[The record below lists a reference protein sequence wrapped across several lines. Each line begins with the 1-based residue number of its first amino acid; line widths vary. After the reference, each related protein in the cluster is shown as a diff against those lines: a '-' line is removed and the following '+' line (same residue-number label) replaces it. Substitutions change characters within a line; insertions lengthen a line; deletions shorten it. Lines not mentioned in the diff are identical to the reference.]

1 MQRKSIIKRSVRR
14 GIRPKKKKS
23 EKMMI
28 KSRLFSHVI
37 DSEFD
42 YNGEISVEISA
53 NINLFASTRRWHR
66 KRIII
71 LTLKN
76 RRIPM
81 HENPTAAS
89 QGRTRCIWAKT
100 PIHVLRKPRP
110 AIWNKE
116 LNNLAL
122 KIVGN
127 FETQHGRYFGRD
139 ETTWF
144 VSGLAEKRPLWVS
157 GWSLCWETDRNVII
171 EGLEDFQSSRV
182 GWARVSHFTLAW
194 FAQNFP
200 LLYSSS

>member
-1 MQRKSIIKRSVRR
+1 MQRKSIIKRSVKRS
-14 GIRPKKKKS
+14 IRPKKEKS

-28 KSRLFSHVI
+28 KSRLFSHII

-53 NINLFASTRRWHR
+53 KINLFASTRRWHR

-144 VSGLAEKRPLWVS
+144 VSSRKTTPLSQRVISMLGDRQKRYNWGFRRFPVFK
-157 GWSLCWETDRNVII
+157 GWMGACFSFYPRLICSE
-171 EGLEDFQSSRV
+171 LSSTV
-182 GWARVSHFTLAW
+182 
-194 FAQNFP
+194 
-200 LLYSSS
+200 